1 MADDINLS
9 DGDDGEVGKATPHV
23 REAHDAEDHAA
34 LKADPSDEEAK
45 LDIALDESFP
55 TSDAPGHTPP
65 GGGEPAPSSGFDE
78 DAERKHLA
86 QRDRAHALWESEGRP
101 EGRHDEHWS
110 RAAATDSEGQ

>member
-1 MADDINLS
+1 MADDANLS
-9 DGDDGEVGKATPHV
+9 STIDGETGKTTPHV
-23 REAHDAEDHAA
+23 REAHDAEDHAT

-78 DAERKHLA
+78 DAERKHLD
-86 QRDRAHALWESEGRP
+86 QRERAYALWESEGRP
-101 EGRHDEHWS
+101 EGRHDDHWS
-110 RAAATDSEGQ
+110 RAHAESEDL